1 MAQRLPDGKD
11 NGWIM
16 GQWVI
21 AFIPAGPGKEA
32 NKIKEG
38 EQDNFGGS
46 RMEGPGRHISM
57 GRSAGIASF
66 FQAT

>member
-1 MAQRLPDGKD
+1 M
-11 NGWIM
+11 
-16 GQWVI
+16 I

-46 RMEGPGRHISM
+46 QMEGPGRHTLM
-57 GRSAGIASF
+57 GRSAGIASL